1 MTPIFLEERTMKKRI
16 MSALLASAVILSVAG
31 CGNNS
36 TASTTTAAET
46 TTTAAAGNDTTAAA
60 ETTAA
65 PANDADE
72 TAAPAPAADE
82 GTTFNIYAWNEEF
95 KGFFEKY
102 MPGYDADAKTLNGV
116 KVVWTINP
124 SDDGVYQ
131 DKLDQALQANATASA
146 DDKVDMFLAE
156 ADYILKY
163 TDSDYTMDIS
173 QIGLSQV
180 DTEYQYTVSAAS
192 DSNGKIKGVSFQC
205 CPSALIYRR
214 SIAKDVLGTDDPAEV
229 QAQLDS
235 WDKFDAT
242 AAKAKELGYY
252 MTASFCETYR
262 VFSNNA
268 TTPWVTGGQLAIP
281 DVVNQWIDQA
291 DTYLKNGYTLTAGIW
306 DDEKNAQMYAD
317 GKTMCFFGPAWY
329 FNFCMGNAQDPDK
342 GCYGD
347 WAITKGPQAHFWG
360 GTWILAATG
369 TDNGSLVADVMR
381 AFTENEEVCEN
392 LIKNEG
398 QFTNNKTVNAKFAN
412 DPDYGNAFLG
422 GQNDVA
428 VFSSMTDDIKFQ
440 NNTIYDQL
448 LNEGIQTYI
457 KDYFVGACDKDTALA
472 NFYGYVNEKYP
483 AVQTP

>member
-1 MTPIFLEERTMKKRI
+1 MKKRI
-16 MSALLASAVILSVAG
+16 TSALLASAVILSVAG
-31 CGNNS
+31 CGGN
-36 TASTTTAAET
+36 TTPAS
-46 TTTAAAGNDTTAAA
+46 
-60 ETTAA
+60 TTAA
-65 PANDADE
+65 PAATDA
-72 TAAPAPAADE
+72 AATEAAATEAAATEAAATEAAATEAAAPAADE
-82 GTTFNIYAWNEEF
+82 GDTFNIYAWNEEF

-102 MPGYDADAKTLNGV
+102 MPGYDASAQTLDGV

-131 DKLDQALQANATASA
+131 DKLDQALQANASASA
-146 DDKVDMFLAE
+146 ADKVDMFLAE

-163 TDSDYTMDIS
+163 TDSDYTMDIANL
-173 QIGLSQV
+173 GVNQV

-214 SIAKDVLGTDDPAEV
+214 SIAKDVLGTDDPDEV

-235 WDKFDAT
+235 WDKYEAVAKT
-242 AAKAKELGYY
+242 AKDKGYY
-252 MTASFCETYR
+252 IQSSFADNYR

-281 DVVNQWIDQA
+281 DAINQWIDQA
-291 DTYLKNGYTLTAGIW
+291 DTYLKNGYTLTSGIW
-306 DDEKNAQMYAD
+306 GDEKNAQMFKD

-347 WAITKGPQAHFWG
+347 WAICEGPMAHFWG
-360 GTWILAATG
+360 GTWMLAATG
-369 TDNGSLVADVMR
+369 TDNGSLVAKVMK
-381 AFTENEEVCEN
+381 AFTEDETVCEN

-398 QFTNNKTVNAKFAN
+398 QFTNNKTVNEKFAN
-412 DPDYGNAFLG
+412 DPDFGNAFLG
-422 GQNDVA
+422 NQNDTA
-428 VFSSMTDDIKFQ
+428 VFCGMTDNIKFQ

-448 LNEGIQTYI
+448 CNEGYQDYI
-457 KDYFVGACDKDTALA
+457 KQYISGAVDKDTALQ
-472 NFYGYVNEKYP
+472 NFYGYINEKYP

>member
-1 MTPIFLEERTMKKRI
+1 MKKRI
-16 MSALLASAVILSVAG
+16 TSALLASAVILSVAG
-31 CGNNS
+31 CGGN
-36 TASTTTAAET
+36 TTPAS
-46 TTTAAAGNDTTAAA
+46 
-60 ETTAA
+60 TTAA
-65 PANDADE
+65 PAATDAPATE
-72 TAAPAPAADE
+72 AAATDAAATEAAATEAAATEAAAPAADE
-82 GTTFNIYAWNEEF
+82 GDTFNIYAWNEEF

-102 MPGYDADAKTLNGV
+102 MPGYDAAAQTLDGV

-131 DKLDQALQANATASA
+131 DKLDQALQANASASA
-146 DDKVDMFLAE
+146 ADKVDMFLAE

-163 TDSDYTMDIS
+163 TDSDFTMDIANL
-173 QIGLSQV
+173 GVNQV

-214 SIAKDVLGTDDPAEV
+214 SIAKEVLGTDDPDEV

-235 WDKFDAT
+235 WDKFDAV
-242 AAKAKELGYY
+242 AAKAKDLGYY
-252 MTASFCETYR
+252 MTASFAETYR

-268 TTPWVTGGQLAIP
+268 DSAWVSGGALQIP
-281 DVVNQWIDQA
+281 AAVEEWTEQA
-291 DTYLKNGYTLTAGIW
+291 KTFYDNGYILDTLPGIW
-306 DDEKNAQMYAD
+306 DDGKNAQMFKD

-347 WAITKGPQAHFWG
+347 WAICEGPMAHFWG
-360 GTWILAATG
+360 GTWMLAATG
-369 TDNGSLVADVMR
+369 TDNGSLVAKVMK
-381 AFTENEEVCEN
+381 AFTEDETVCEN

-398 QFTNNKTVNAKFAN
+398 QFTNNKKVNEKFAN
-412 DPDYGNAFLG
+412 DPDFGNAFLG
-422 GQNDVA
+422 NQNDTA
-428 VFSSMTDDIKFQ
+428 VFCGMTDNIKFQ

-448 LNEGIQTYI
+448 CNEGYQDYI
-457 KDYFVGACDKDTALA
+457 KQYISGAVDKDTALQ
-472 NFYGYVNEKYP
+472 NFYGYINEKYP